1 MKLHKTILSAL
12 GATGMLMTTANTA
25 MAATY
30 NVKTND
36 TVSGIAYKYGVSIQS
51 IEKLNNINTSTHL
64 IYVGQNIKIPTSYKV
79 SSSSKSTNPQAA
91 TATNSSSTAAIT
103 IKSGDTL
110 SSIARRYGTT
120 VAKLKSL
127 NNLSSDL
134 IYAGAS
140 LKISGT
146 ANTTTNSTN
155 TTQKS
160 SSTKTTSAATNTTS
174 ASTTNSS
181 VSSITIKSGDTLS
194 AIARKYGTTVAKLKA
209 LNNLSSDLIYVGAN
223 LKITGNTSTV
233 SNSTNTTQSDN
244 SSKTT
249 ALAISTSPNNTTPNV
264 SSITI
269 KSGDTLSAI
278 ARKYGTTVAKL
289 KALNNLSGDT
299 IYVGADLKIAGNGT
313 SSFQSSTNSQTT
325 SSTTNQNTQQSTS
338 ANTSSST
345 TSSTS
350 TSSTSQSTT
359 NQQPVS
365 QAPSA
370 ATDTS
375 SVTSYA
381 LSFLGTPYVYGGTTP
396 AGFDCSGFV
405 QYVFNNFGKNIGRT
419 TYQQQYA
426 GTHIDISQAQAGD
439 LYFWGS
445 SGSAYHVA
453 IALGNG
459 QYVMAPAPGQSVR
472 TGSVQYYTPSFAVR
486 VN

>member
-1 MKLHKTILSAL
+1 MKLHKSILSAL
-12 GATGMLMTTANTA
+12 GAAGMLMTTANTA

-30 NVKTND
+30 NVKAND

-64 IYVGQNIKIPTSYKV
+64 IYVGQNIQIPTSSKV
-79 SSSSKSTNPQAA
+79 SSNSKSTSSTSSQAA
-91 TATNSSSTAAIT
+91 TSNSAAGTSSIT

-110 SSIARRYGTT
+110 SSIAKRYGTT

-140 LKISGT
+140 LKIAGT
-146 ANTTTNSTN
+146 ANVSQNSTN
-155 TTQKS
+155 TNQKS
-160 SSTKTTSAATNTTS
+160 NSTKTTSAATNTAS
-174 ASTTNSS
+174 ASTTN
-181 VSSITIKSGDTLS
+181 
-194 AIARKYGTTVAKLKA
+194 A
-209 LNNLSSDLIYVGAN
+209 
-223 LKITGNTSTV
+223 
-233 SNSTNTTQSDN
+233 
-244 SSKTT
+244 
-249 ALAISTSPNNTTPNV
+249 NV

-299 IYVGADLKIAGNGT
+299 IYVGASLKIAGNVT
-313 SSFQSSTNSQTT
+313 SSSQGSANNQTTNSTT
-325 SSTTNQNTQQSTS
+325 SQNTQQSTS
-338 ANTSSST
+338 ANNSSSATSSDSNSSAASQSSQT
-345 TSSTS
+345 TI
-350 TSSTSQSTT
+350 STSQ
-359 NQQPVS
+359 QAVS
-365 QAPSA
+365 QAPST
-370 ATDTS
+370 ATTTADAS
-375 SVTSYA
+375 SITSYA
-381 LSFLGTPYVYGGTTP
+381 LSFLGTPYVYGGATP

-405 QYVFNNFGKNIGRT
+405 QYVFNKFGKNVGRT

-426 GTHIDISQAQAGD
+426 GTQIDISQAQPGD

-459 QYVMAPAPGQSVR
+459 QYVMSPAPGQSVR
-472 TGSVQYYTPSFAVR
+472 TGSVQYYTPSFAVH

>member
-1 MKLHKTILSAL
+1 MKLHKSILSAL
-12 GATGMLMTTANTA
+12 GAAGMLMTTANTA

-30 NVKTND
+30 NVKAND
-36 TVSGIAYKYGVSIQS
+36 TVSGIASRYGVSIQS

-64 IYVGQNIKIPTSYKV
+64 IYVGQNIKIPTSSKV
-79 SSSSKSTNPQAA
+79 SSSSKSTSSQAT
-91 TATNSSSTAAIT
+91 TATNSSSTASII

-146 ANTTTNSTN
+146 ASATTNSTN
-155 TTQKS
+155 TTQES
-160 SSTKTTSAATNTTS
+160 SSSKTTRAATNTTS
-174 ASTTNSS
+174 ASTTNSN
-181 VSSITIKSGDTLS
+181 VPSITIKSGDTLS

-223 LKITGNTSTV
+223 LKIAGNVTS
-233 SNSTNTTQSDN
+233 SSQGSTNN
-244 SSKTT
+244 
-249 ALAISTSPNNTTPNV
+249 
-264 SSITI
+264 
-269 KSGDTLSAI
+269 
-278 ARKYGTTVAKL
+278 
-289 KALNNLSGDT
+289 
-299 IYVGADLKIAGNGT
+299 
-313 SSFQSSTNSQTT
+313 QTT
-325 SSTTNQNTQQSTS
+325 NSTTNQNTQQSTS

-350 TSSTSQSTT
+350 NSSTSQSTT

-365 QAPSA
+365 QAP
-370 ATDTS
+370 TTS
-375 SVTSYA
+375 SVDSSSITSYA
-381 LSFLGTPYVYGGTTP
+381 LSFLGTPYVYGGATP

-405 QYVFNNFGKNIGRT
+405 QYVFNNFGKNVGRT

-426 GTHIDISQAQAGD
+426 GTQIDISQAQAGD

-445 SGSAYHVA
+445 YGSAYHVA

-459 QYVMAPAPGQSVR
+459 QYVMSPAPGQSVR